1 MFYVKTSF
9 GYADVVTE
17 IHCDNVFTRCPE
29 CGSELNVDL
38 AEVFSDGDAD
48 LESTSITFL
57 FDGEV
62 SLSIFSA
69 ASSTRLGASDM
80 EIAGTATG

>member
-48 LESTSITFL
+48 LESTSI
-57 FDGEV
+57 
-62 SLSIFSA
+62 ICSA
-69 ASSTRLGASDM
+69 CTKKR
-80 EIAGTATG
+80 IANKAALRRH

>member
-48 LESTSITFL
+48 LESTSIICSVCTKKRMANK
-57 FDGEV
+57 
-62 SLSIFSA
+62 A
-69 ASSTRLGASDM
+69 AQRRQ
-80 EIAGTATG
+80 